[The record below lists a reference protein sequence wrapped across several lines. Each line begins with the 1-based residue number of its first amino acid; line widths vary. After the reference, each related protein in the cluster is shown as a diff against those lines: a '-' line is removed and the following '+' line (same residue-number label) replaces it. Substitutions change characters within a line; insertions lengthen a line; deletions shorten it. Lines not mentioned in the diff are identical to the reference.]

1 VIAAVTLGILA
12 VTLAGC
18 EMLTGF
24 WGDISGRY
32 TFHGVEYLSQDFT
45 LIEEGDELWRL
56 TEGEGQMTLNMT
68 TVTTDFETGEDTEQQ
83 CLVTITSQTNGLI
96 LLETAVTPED
106 IGFE

>member
-1 VIAAVTLGILA
+1 
-12 VTLAGC
+12 
-18 EMLTGF
+18 
-24 WGDISGRY
+24 
-32 TFHGVEYLSQDFT
+32 VEYLSQDFT

-83 CLVTITSQTNGLI
+83 CFVTITSQTNGLV